1 MKQVFF
7 SLPAVKKAPDNQGIL
22 FYWLPCKATPW
33 GIMFGTLRF
42 QWRNEKGWCFEVS
55 NWF

>member
-7 SLPAVKKAPDNQGIL
+7 SLPAVKKAPDNQGLL

-33 GIMFGTLRF
+33 GIMLGTLRI
-42 QWRNEKGWCFEVS
+42 QWRDEKGWCFMVS